1 MRKIVMFNR
10 VSAEGFFATPDER
23 MDWAPPEPELD
34 RQAAQGAPS
43 ADTFLFGRR
52 TYELFASFWP
62 HAVDQSPTSPDPHD
76 AGRRSEDLRKL
87 AVALNEGTKLVF
99 SRTLKQLDWKNSRLL
114 TSFDPKQIEA
124 LKREPGKDMMVM
136 GSGSIVS
143 QLTEHGL
150 IDEYWIVVGPLFLG
164 RGRPLMRDVTRSLK
178 LDLLEAKAFPQGN
191 VLLRYAPKR

>member
-34 RQAAQGAPS
+34 RRAAAGTPG
-43 ADTFLFGRR
+43 ADTFLLGRR
-52 TYELFASFWP
+52 TYEMFASFWP
-62 HAVDQSPTSPDPHD
+62 HVLDESATSPDPHD
-76 AGRRSEDLRKL
+76 PGRRSKELRAM
-87 AVALNEGTKLVF
+87 AVALNEGTKLVL

-114 TSFDPKQIEA
+114 PAFDPKQIEA
-124 LKREPGKDMMVM
+124 MKREPGKDILVL

-150 IDEYWIVVGPLFLG
+150 IDEYQIVVGPLFLG
-164 RGRPLMRDVTRSLK
+164 RGRPLLRDVTRSTSLQ
-178 LDLLEAKAFPQGN
+178 LLEARAFPQGN
-191 VLLRYAPKR
+191 VLLRYAPRR

>member
-34 RQAAQGAPS
+34 RQAAAGAPG

-52 TYELFASFWP
+52 TYEMFASFWP
-62 HAVDQSPTSPDPHD
+62 HALDDSPTSPDPHD
-76 AGRRSEDLRKL
+76 AGRRSEDLRKM

-143 QLTEHGL
+143 QLTEHKL

-164 RGRPLMRDVTRSLK
+164 RGRPLMRDVTRSMK

>member
-10 VSAEGFFATPDER
+10 MSAEGFFAAPDER

-34 RQAAQGAPS
+34 RQAAAGAPN

-52 TYELFASFWP
+52 TYEMFASFWP
-62 HAVDQSPTSPDPHD
+62 HAIDDSPTSPDPHD
-76 AGRRSEDLRKL
+76 SGRRSEELRQM

-114 TSFDPKQIEA
+114 TSFDPQQIEG

-150 IDEYWIVVGPLFLG
+150 IDEYLIVVGPLFLG
-164 RGRPLMRDVTRSLK
+164 RGRPMMRDVTRSMK
-178 LDLLEAKAFPQGN
+178 LELLEAKAFPQGN

>member
-10 VSAEGFFATPDER
+10 VSAEGFFATPEER

-34 RQAAQGAPS
+34 RQAASGAPQS
-43 ADTFLFGRR
+43 DTFLLGRR
-52 TYELFASFWP
+52 TYEMFASFWP
-62 HAVDQSPTSPDPHD
+62 HVLDESGTSPDPHD
-76 AGRRSEDLRKL
+76 PSRRSKELHDM

-99 SRTLKQLDWKNSRLL
+99 SRTLKQLDWKNSRLV

-124 LKREPGKDMMVM
+124 LKREPGKTIMVL

-150 IDEYWIVVGPLFLG
+150 IDEYQIVVGPLFLG
-164 RGRPLMRDVTRSLK
+164 RGRPLLRDVTRSQKLK
-178 LDLLEAKAFPQGN
+178 LLEAQAFPQGN
-191 VLLRYAPKR
+191 VLLRYAPQR